1 MSKYRSK
8 EDDVNHI
15 SISIFVTNFPESFSS
30 KDLFHTCK
38 QYGHVVDSFI
48 PSKRTKEGKRFGFVR
63 FINVFNVD
71 RLVNNLCTIWV
82 GRLKLHA
89 NTARFQRKPL
99 NEMNASTKN
108 MGENNRGADKCSRSY
123 GGAMGSGKS
132 YVNVLKSSNVVES
145 PSPALVIDDAFVVR
159 RELDNYVM
167 GEVKL
172 MSSIVNIRTLLSAE
186 GFNNV
191 KPIYMGGLWVLLEL
205 DSNDVKE
212 KFMKHVGV
220 ASWFNRLCDAE
231 QDFVSRERI
240 AWVDIEGVPL
250 HGFLCEVNILEAFK
264 IIVKRKVFVVRA
276 KELFVWSPVFKE
288 PENVEYCSDT
298 ESEKEG
304 VVKDGNDDGGILD
317 AESEVEGVSE
327 TNFGDLQDGLDADH
341 VESVKD
347 KECSSDPF
355 SVYSLLNKNK
365 NKADSPQPIVDTSLT
380 HPPGFTPDRN
390 DNASDVQEMR
400 MPDNASPHNHSVGL
414 NSRILQ
420 DASLSEDTVVS
431 NGQIKEKGLR
441 NGGSIL
447 EVLDD
452 MIKVGQAM
460 GFSMGGCLN
469 DMEGIINS
477 QGGHEGDQ

>member
-1 MSKYRSK
+1 
-8 EDDVNHI
+8 
-15 SISIFVTNFPESFSS
+15 
-30 KDLFHTCK
+30 
-38 QYGHVVDSFI
+38 
-48 PSKRTKEGKRFGFVR
+48 
-63 FINVFNVD
+63 
-71 RLVNNLCTIWV
+71 
-82 GRLKLHA
+82 
-89 NTARFQRKPL
+89 
-99 NEMNASTKN
+99 MNASTKN

-250 HGFLCEVNILEAFK
+250 HAWSRATFQKIGSKWGEVMDLEECTDDLFARKRICIKTKQEVNILEAFK